1 MIEITVRVEMNR
13 RGAWE
18 LAVSDEHTRIVCMTL
33 GDALRQARSIAGT
46 RPSELII
53 RDAYHRLLEYERLGI
68 SCRHHGWHQP
78 PPHDARPLL
87 RDADREAQPN
97 AG

>member
-1 MIEITVRVEMNR
+1 VSSAPFGYDPPGRARTIEITVSVEMNR

-18 LAVSDEHTRIVCMTL
+18 LAVSDEHTRIVCVTL
-33 GDALRQARSIAGT
+33 VDALRQARSIAGT

-68 SCRHHGWHQP
+68 SCRHHG
-78 PPHDARPLL
+78 
-87 RDADREAQPN
+87 
-97 AG
+97 